1 MSSMVGVLKTGTAY
15 PSRSPGFT
23 PAFDGIR
30 VAHRFSFLCCVVCL
44 RPVLCCLSSSCVL
57 CWLSSSCVVLFVF
70 VLCCV
75 VCLRPVLCFLSSSCV
90 VLFVFVLCL
99 VSSSCVLCFQYIFRS
114 FGLSRREV
122 LLTMLT
128 SPIIEY

>member
-1 MSSMVGVLKTGTAY
+1 MYPTHIDYMSSMVGVLKTGTAY

-44 RPVLCCLSSSCVL
+44 RPVS
-57 CWLSSSCVVLFVF
+57 
-70 VLCCV
+70 CV